1 MPDKLLNINNGIPK
15 SVLDQID
22 LQEYDVIQGKKYIG
36 SDGTLHTGTLEDR
49 PNDVQCPV
57 VTQYD
62 PGTGFVYLALPAGA
76 YRRTDGR
83 MSPHPNMK
91 RRLME
96 IVGEAGFD
104 RGAWSTTINPGGAV
118 AIPQGWHNGSGVVR
132 ANPATYNGYSMVELR
147 AESRGNEY
155 VSGNSTAYASGTIKW
170 CPTGRVAYSP
180 DDSSVYIEVTGYS
193 GNAINYRWSAHNF
206 GIRFN
211 LVVIV

>member
-1 MPDKLLNINNGIPK
+1 MSKKLLSPSSGLSN
-15 SVLDQID
+15 SD
-22 LQEYDVIQGKKYIG
+22 LAKANAGTGDVIAGKTFYAGIK
-36 SDGTLHTGTLEDR
+36 TLKTGAMA
-49 PNDVQCPV
+49 N
-57 VTQYD
+57 
-62 PGTGFVYLALPAGA
+62 
-76 YRRTDGR
+76 
-83 MSPHPNMK
+83 H
-91 RRLME
+91 
-96 IVGEAGFD
+96 
-104 RGAWSTTINPGGAV
+104 GAWSGTFSGGNVGIPAGYHNGAGSVGVAGGNRGSWGTTINPGGSV
-118 AIPQGWHNGSGVVR
+118 TIPQGWHNGSGVVR

>member
-1 MPDKLLNINNGIPK
+1 MSEILLGPSNGLSNSKLSQANAAASDVLSGKTFYAGDKTLKTGSMVNRGIE
-15 SVLDQID
+15 QIGGGFAWD
-22 LQEYDVIQGKKYIG
+22 NDYVYIQPI
-36 SDGTLHTGTLEDR
+36 
-49 PNDVQCPV
+49 
-57 VTQYD
+57 
-62 PGTGFVYLALPAGA
+62 PAGYYYNDNPVNSA
-76 YRRTDGR
+76 WNPRVKVQKQK
-83 MSPHPNMK
+83 M
-91 RRLME
+91 
-96 IVGEAGFD
+96 FD
-104 RGAWSTTINPGGAV
+104 LLGGNHSGWGATINPGESV
-118 AIPQGWHNGSGVVR
+118 AIPAGYHNGTGRVY

-147 AESRGNEY
+147 AESSGNEY

>member
-1 MPDKLLNINNGIPK
+1 MPDKLLSPSSGLSN
-15 SVLDQID
+15 SD
-22 LQEYDVIQGKKYIG
+22 LAKANAGTGDVIAGKTFYAGIK
-36 SDGTLHTGTLEDR
+36 TLKTGAMA
-49 PNDVQCPV
+49 N
-57 VTQYD
+57 
-62 PGTGFVYLALPAGA
+62 
-76 YRRTDGR
+76 
-83 MSPHPNMK
+83 H
-91 RRLME
+91 
-96 IVGEAGFD
+96 
-104 RGAWSTTINPGGAV
+104 GAWSGTFSGGNVGIPAGYHNGAGSVGVAGGNQGSWGTTINPGGSV
-118 AIPQGWHNGSGVVR
+118 TIPQGWHNGSGVVR
-132 ANPATYNGYSMVELR
+132 SNPATYNGYSMVELR

>member
-1 MPDKLLNINNGIPK
+1 MPDKLVTPSSGLSN
-15 SVLDQID
+15 SD
-22 LQEYDVIQGKKYIG
+22 LAKANAGTGDVIAGKTFYAGNKN
-36 SDGTLHTGTLEDR
+36 LKTGTMV
-49 PNDVQCPV
+49 N
-57 VTQYD
+57 
-62 PGTGFVYLALPAGA
+62 
-76 YRRTDGR
+76 
-83 MSPHPNMK
+83 
-91 RRLME
+91 
-96 IVGEAGFD
+96 
-104 RGAWSTTINPGGAV
+104 RGAWGTTINPGGSV
-118 AIPQGWHNGSGVVR
+118 TIPQGWHNGSGVVR

-193 GNAINYRWSAHNF
+193 GNAIYYRWSAHNF